1 MNSSLRQ
8 GMIATLL
15 AGSLGLANATT
26 VHVMLTGAHEVPPVQ
41 TSARG
46 TGVVRVESNGKVS
59 GAITTF
65 GLKVTMAHIHIGPV
79 DSNGPPIIWLKRG
92 PHDTW
97 AVPSGAKLTA
107 AQYKSFL
114 AGELYINVHSLKH
127 PAGEIR
133 GQLLP

>member
-1 MNSSLRQ
+1 MKFSLRL
-8 GMIATLL
+8 GLVAAML

-26 VHVMLTGAHEVPPVQ
+26 IHVVLTGAHEVPPVQ

-46 TGVVRVESNGKVS
+46 TGVIKIQTNGKVS
-59 GAITTF
+59 GTITTQ
-65 GLKVTMAHIHIGPV
+65 GMKVSMAHIHIGPV

-92 PHDTW
+92 PHHTW
-97 AVPSGAKLTA
+97 VVPSGAKLTP
-107 AQYKSFL
+107 AQYRGFL

-133 GQLLP
+133 GQLIP